1 VVLAG
6 AIRSIVSAYARCQLL
21 RGDSF
26 HGGIDITM
34 AFQLDQ
40 NDPKQAHI
48 AERLRN
54 ELILWLASVRPDG
67 RPHLVPVWFLW
78 EGETILIFSKPKN
91 QKLSNVTANPA
102 VTVALDSAD
111 DGDDI
116 VVLEGVAAL
125 VNDPAASTTLAA
137 YATKYTGRLADMGWT
152 PESMAKEY
160 TEAIRI
166 TPTRILVSF

>member
-1 VVLAG
+1 
-6 AIRSIVSAYARCQLL
+6 
-21 RGDSF
+21 
-26 HGGIDITM
+26 M
-34 AFQLDQ
+34 AFQLNP

-48 AERLRN
+48 AERLRD

-91 QKLSNVTANPA
+91 QKLTNVTANPA

-125 VNDPAASTTLAA
+125 VNDPAASATLAA
-137 YATKYTGRLADMGWT
+137 YATKYAGRLADMGWT